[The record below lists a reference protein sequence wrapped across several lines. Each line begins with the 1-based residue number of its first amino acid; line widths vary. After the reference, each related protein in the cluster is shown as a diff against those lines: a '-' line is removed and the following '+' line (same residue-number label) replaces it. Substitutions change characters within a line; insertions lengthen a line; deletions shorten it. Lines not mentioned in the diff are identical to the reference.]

1 MTFGGSRPASPERE
15 KTMKIASSSIAFAR
29 AFVAREMT
37 QLEWLDIAANEL
49 EVDAVV
55 FSGEH
60 FARTDAEHCA
70 QLKKVATDLGLVIAA
85 IDARDLLD
93 DGGESWLDVA
103 TLTGAPLAIVRAPA
117 VSDDPSAWSAFVE
130 RLKVRAKG
138 AKRANVTLALRNVPG
153 TIIASVDDARRVA
166 KDVDSAWLRFEID
179 VSAARGFGDAT
190 SHLDDAVI
198 AAYRIASIA
207 RFATDADD
215 EALALIGALKR
226 FRGCVVLEAG
236 EVSERAAY
244 HDALARFA
252 TLRARA
258 LAPAV

>member
-1 MTFGGSRPASPERE
+1 
-15 KTMKIASSSIAFAR
+15 
-29 AFVAREMT
+29 MT

-55 FSGEH
+55 FASEQ

-70 QLKKVATDLGLVIAA
+70 QLKKVATDLGLAVAA
-85 IDARDLLD
+85 IDAAELLS

-103 TLTGAPLAIVRAPA
+103 TMLGAPIAIVRAPVA
-117 VSDDPSAWSAFVE
+117 SDDPSAWSAFVD
-130 RLKVRAKG
+130 RLKTRARE

-153 TIIASVDDARRVA
+153 TIIASIDDAKRVA

-179 VSAARGFGDAT
+179 VSTAGSHGDV
-190 SHLDDAVI
+190 SSLLEDAVVV
-198 AAYRIASIA
+198 AYGIASIA
-207 RFATDADD
+207 CFATVDDDDAPT
-215 EALALIGALKR
+215 LIRELKR
-226 FRGCVVLEAG
+226 FRGCVVLEASDSG
-236 EVSERAAY
+236 ERGAF

-258 LAPAV
+258 LAAVV